1 MVQFQCLVFL
11 RLWPQKALL
20 PSCFGQFLH
29 SVSSTLHTKSLTFT
43 SLLRSQTE
51 NVLDEVLFGT
61 LNRTSSGANG
71 EKMKK
76 LNSIIDDLKSTTKES
91 YIPHCSKYDTP
102 DKIGI
107 AADKKMNRKRPLLQ
121 SLDNRVP
128 KRSSSSIVIGI
139 SFVFFLICS
148 IFNWFYFNFRKEMFC
163 KIKQI

>member
-1 MVQFQCLVFL
+1 M
-11 RLWPQKALL
+11 
-20 PSCFGQFLH
+20 
-29 SVSSTLHTKSLTFT
+29 
-43 SLLRSQTE
+43 LRSQTE

-148 IFNWFYFNFRKEMFC
+148 IFN
-163 KIKQI
+163 

>member
-1 MVQFQCLVFL
+1 M
-11 RLWPQKALL
+11 
-20 PSCFGQFLH
+20 
-29 SVSSTLHTKSLTFT
+29 TFT

-76 LNSIIDDLKSTTKES
+76 LNSIIDDLKSITKES

-121 SLDNRVP
+121 L
-128 KRSSSSIVIGI
+128 K
-139 SFVFFLICS
+139 
-148 IFNWFYFNFRKEMFC
+148 
-163 KIKQI
+163 